1 MLDIRTLGAAAMTA
15 LNFKSVAAPAAAPTV
30 TSEMVAAGLGAFF
43 NIADEWGLSNPQAM
57 TLLGGPARSTFQ
69 KWKAGDTKGVT
80 ASRDL
85 ATRISYVLGIFKALQ
100 IIYQRPDHA
109 DRWVNAPNLV
119 FGGQSA
125 LQRMLAGDITDLAAV
140 RDYLDHVRGGW

>member
-1 MLDIRTLGAAAMTA
+1 M
-15 LNFKSVAAPAAAPTV
+15 
-30 TSEMVAAGLGAFF
+30 
-43 NIADEWGLSNPQAM
+43 
-57 TLLGGPARSTFQ
+57 
-69 KWKAGDTKGVT
+69 T

-85 ATRISYVLGIFKALQ
+85 AARLSYILGIFKALE

-109 DRWVNAPNLV
+109 DRWVTTPNQA

-140 RDYLDHVRGGW
+140 SDYLDHVRGGW